1 MSNIMTSGKRLT
13 IGYFNTEL
21 QGEWALHP
29 WEGALQA
36 AREHDINLISF
47 HGQPVASPDGFL
59 GQENIIYELAL
70 KGRLDGI
77 VAWKGHLTAP
87 LSEDQVSAFYG
98 RYGIPLVTIE
108 GSQKGF
114 PCVTYGN
121 SRGVKLIVEHLT
133 KVHRIRTIAYLGLV
147 DNHAGFTARYEG
159 YREALRERGL
169 DVDPALISPLNIWN
183 RTPEGQPVDGQ
194 LEAWLKDILARKAEA
209 VIGSCDPNAT
219 WAMNHLTRIGAA
231 VPYDIAVMGFD
242 GFRDSRLV
250 TPPLSTIDPNWFE
263 LGKRAVESVLEL
275 ISRGSIPEMTLVPP
289 RLIVAQTC
297 GCEDASL
304 ALARARVKI
313 SRGRAGIAA
322 EIDEIL
328 GERRGRRLGKEIV
341 AAFFDDVV
349 MKRDGSFEKCLDL
362 RLRECFDGD
371 DDHVPWQNAI
381 SVLGNNARAGLFLR
395 SVRDRADLLCHRA
408 RLRIE
413 VLAMQKQEISRTGLL
428 DAKGR
433 EMSFGLDLISHF
445 QMESIASIMAS
456 GLPGLGVGSAYVALF
471 ENPASYA
478 YPEPAPEWSRL
489 IFAMDENGRRPLPP
503 EGVRFPSRILIPD
516 EAWRHDRGSLLSVHD
531 LRYQDRQIGFAVFD
545 ISQASGTLYESLA
558 TQIASAMQGTL
569 LLGQINRQYQML
581 EKGIESLTK
590 SMGEM
595 VAHIEIIS
603 ESVTK
608 QNAES
613 VTKQNAAM
621 KESASS
627 IHEMKNN
634 IDHIAG
640 ISGKA
645 ALVSHDLDVK
655 TNESIH
661 SIKALL
667 RSIETVQDKSDDVV
681 NLLLLIRDVADK
693 TKLLS
698 LNAAIQAARAGDLGK
713 GFGVVAKEIRTLAE
727 DTDAS
732 VEKIGAVIGR
742 LSDTVVQ
749 ASSLSATI
757 GGNLDAILKN
767 LELNSQAS
775 SAMEGAMQEQS
786 QGAIEVLKAI
796 AELVDVTTEIKASVN
811 AQVKSTE
818 DFKAALLE
826 LDRISA
832 SGAK

>member
-1 MSNIMTSGKRLT
+1 MPNIIASGKRLT

-29 WEGALQA
+29 WEGAIRA
-36 AREHDINLISF
+36 ARERDINLISF
-47 HGQPVASPDGFL
+47 HGQAVATKDGFL

-87 LSEDQVSAFYG
+87 LSDDQVSAFYG
-98 RYGIPLVTIE
+98 RYGIPVVTIE

-121 SRGVKLIVEHLT
+121 KEGAKLIVEHLT
-133 KVHRIRTIAYLGLV
+133 KVHGMRKIAYLGLV
-147 DNHAGFTARYEG
+147 ENHAGFSARYEG
-159 YREALRERGL
+159 YQEALRERGL
-169 DVDPALISPLNIWN
+169 AVDPALISPLNVWS
-183 RTPEGQPVDGQ
+183 RTPDGRPVEDQ
-194 LEAWLKDILARKAEA
+194 LEVWLKDILARKAEA
-209 VIGSCDPNAT
+209 IIGSCDPNAS
-219 WAMNHLTRIGAA
+219 WAMRQLTKIGAA
-231 VPYDIAVMGFD
+231 VPYDIAVVGFD
-242 GFRDSRLV
+242 GFRDSRLS

-275 ISRGSIPEMTLVPP
+275 IARGSIPDKTLVPP

-297 GCEDASL
+297 GCEDASM

-313 SRGRAGIAA
+313 SRGRTGVAA
-322 EIDEIL
+322 EIDGIL
-328 GERRGRRLGKEIV
+328 GERSGKRLGKELV

-349 MKRDGSFEKCLDL
+349 VKKDGSFEKSLDL
-362 RLRECFDGD
+362 RLRECFGED

-381 SVLGNNARAGLFLR
+381 SVLGNNARASLFLR
-395 SVRDRADLLCHRA
+395 GVRERADLLCHRA

-413 VLAMQKQEISRTGLL
+413 TMAMQKQEVARSGLL
-428 DAKGR
+428 DAKSR

-445 QMESIASIMAS
+445 HIESIASTMAS
-456 GLPGLGVGSAYVALF
+456 GLPGLGVASAYVALF

-478 YPEPAPEWSRL
+478 YPERAPEWSRL
-489 IFAMDENGRRPLPP
+489 VFAMDEKGRRPLPP
-503 EGVRFPSRILIPD
+503 EGLRFPSRLLIPD
-516 EAWRHDRGSLLSVHD
+516 EAWRQDRGSSLSVHD
-531 LRYQDRQIGFAVFD
+531 LRYQDKQIGFAVFD
-545 ISQASGTLYESLA
+545 VSQASGTLYESLA
-558 TQIASAMQGTL
+558 IQISSAMQGTL
-569 LLGQINRQYQML
+569 LLDQINREYRML
-581 EKGIESLTK
+581 EKGIDSLTK

-595 VAHIEIIS
+595 VEHIEIIS

-608 QNAES
+608 QS
-613 VTKQNAAM
+613 AAM
-621 KESASS
+621 EESASS

-634 IDHIAG
+634 IDNVAG

-645 ALVSHDLDVK
+645 AVVSRELDVK
-655 TNESIH
+655 TNDSIH

-667 RSIETVQDKSDDVV
+667 RSIETVQDKSGDVV

-698 LNAAIQAARAGDLGK
+698 LNAAIQAARAGDSGK

-727 DTDAS
+727 NTDAS
-732 VEKIGAVIGR
+732 VEKIGAVIGG

-749 ASSLSATI
+749 ASSLSAMI
-757 GGNLDAILKN
+757 GGNLDEILKN
-767 LELNSQAS
+767 LEHNSQAS
-775 SAMEGAMQEQS
+775 AALEGAMQEQS
-786 QGAIEVLKAI
+786 LGAIEVLKAI
-796 AELVDVTTEIKASVN
+796 AELVNETAEIKASVK
-811 AQVKSTE
+811 AQVQSTE